1 MLLQTQLKKQRQG
14 AARSCSPKHQWC
26 LLGPSLP
33 VSTVQISLGEV
44 LWRAEVCV
52 QPPTP
57 EEPQRISSITLKAE
71 TKQHVPQVRYG
82 MVYQSIVS

>member
-14 AARSCSPKHQWC
+14 VAHSCKPKPRWR
-26 LLGPSLP
+26 LLGPSP
-33 VSTVQISLGEV
+33 FASSVQISLGEV
-44 LWRAEVCV
+44 LWRAEACV

-71 TKQHVPQVRYG
+71 TKQHVPQVWFRA
-82 MVYQSIVS
+82 